1 MRLRETEPLRENIDR
16 SRKIGIITKDLVE
29 IKQAE
34 ADS

>member
-1 MRLRETEPLRENIDR
+1 MRLRETETLPENIDR
-16 SRKIGIITKDLVE
+16 SRKIGIITKDPVE